1 MLEIKNLH
9 SGYNGLEILEGIDIN
24 INEKE
29 IIALIGPNGAGKST
43 VIKSIFNIANVT
55 SGEILFN
62 EKNITKLKTYELMK
76 LGISYVSQG
85 RINFNNLS
93 VKENL
98 EIGND
103 NIDKA
108 TKDQR
113 INYVYDLFPVLKEK
127 KNILI
132 WIL

>member
-103 NIDKA
+103 NIDKRPA
-108 TKDQR
+108 NKLCLWFVSCFKR
-113 INYVYDLFPVLKEK
+113 KEE
-127 KNILI
+127 
-132 WIL
+132 